1 MRIWIAS
8 AIALTT
14 VLNLNIAAAAPSA
27 PRTVNHPGSLE
38 LLEIGWQNTA
48 PQGLLVKAH
57 TKYFVVFDGVVV
69 PSVQSIFLLEH
80 TQINPGDEVLDL
92 GTGCGIQAIFAADKA
107 KRVVATDIDA
117 KAVENT
123 KYNLS
128 RYQQEKIIDVRQGD
142 LFGPIKAGEKFD
154 VILLNLVYPFSE
166 GSKHLWELHERFFA
180 EVNRYLKRK
189 GRIYYQA
196 GLIANIPHIQQMA
209 AKAGLRIMRMNMAYD
224 PNHVRE
230 PIVFVLQRP

>member
-1 MRIWIAS
+1 MRLRISPAITLIALLYLNITS
-8 AIALTT
+8 AIA
-14 VLNLNIAAAAPSA
+14 AAPRA
-27 PRTVNHPGSLE
+27 VNHPGSLE
-38 LLEIGWQNTA
+38 LIEIGWQNTA

-80 TQINPGDEVLDL
+80 TQIDPGEEVLDL

-117 KAVENT
+117 KAIENT

-180 EVNRYLKRK
+180 EVSRYLKPK
-189 GRIYYQA
+189 GRVYYQA

-209 AKAGLRIMRMNMAYD
+209 AKAGLRIVRMHMAYD
-224 PNHVRE
+224 PDHQRE

>member
-1 MRIWIAS
+1 MRLWIARAMALS
-8 AIALTT
+8 ALLIFS
-14 VLNLNIAAAAPSA
+14 VAAAAPPE
-27 PRTVNHPGSLE
+27 PRIVNHPGNLE
-38 LLEIGWQNTA
+38 LLEVGWQSTA

-80 TQINPGDEVLDL
+80 TQINPGEEVLDL

-180 EVNRYLKRK
+180 EVSRYLKPN
-189 GRIYYQA
+189 GRVYYQA
-196 GLIANIPHIQQMA
+196 GLIANIPHIQKMA

-224 PNHVRE
+224 PDHLRE